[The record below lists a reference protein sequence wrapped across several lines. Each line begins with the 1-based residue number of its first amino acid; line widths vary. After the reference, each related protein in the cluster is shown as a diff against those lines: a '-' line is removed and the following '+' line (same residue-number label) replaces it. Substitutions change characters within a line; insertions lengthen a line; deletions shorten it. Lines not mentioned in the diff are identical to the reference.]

1 MNTGQTTIAACE
13 DRLLRAKEVMQI
25 LGVSRATAYRLMS
38 DGTLPVVRFGA
49 SEHRNNQ
56 MLRVREST
64 LMAWMRQNESRPA
77 GPRGPRVCATY

>member
-25 LGVSRATAYRLMS
+25 LSVSRATAYRLMS

-49 SEHRNNQ
+49 AEHRNNK

-64 LMAWMRQNESRPA
+64 LMTFLQQSETRPA
-77 GPRGPRVCATY
+77 GPRSPREMATY